1 MELAFN
7 LLLTL
12 LLELPI
18 VSFFFRKRKRKN
30 AMMVAL
36 FLNAITWPMVNII
49 RLNTNWNLDVVEIF
63 VVLLEGIGYWVIL
76 GIGWKKSFLISLIAN
91 LVSFIAT
98 KFIYI
103 KPEFFQKNIDIIR

>member
-36 FLNAITWPMVNII
+36 FLNVITWPMVNII

-63 VVLLEGIGYWVIL
+63 VVLLEGIGYWLIL